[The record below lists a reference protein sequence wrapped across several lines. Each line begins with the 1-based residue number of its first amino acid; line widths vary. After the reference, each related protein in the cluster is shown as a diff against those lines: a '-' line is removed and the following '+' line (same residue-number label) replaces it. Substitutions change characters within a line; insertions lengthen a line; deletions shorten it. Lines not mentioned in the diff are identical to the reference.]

1 MAKVPFTKL
10 GLSKMSTEFKVLN
23 WNDQNIEIKQYLP
36 INDKLIAISNV
47 LNNSADDNNFANPV
61 KVEMY
66 MMLEMVFNYTNIS
79 FTDKQKED
87 LVKLYDTLQ
96 SAGFFDKVRENIPE
110 LELHSF
116 MSSAWTCINA
126 YYTYINSV
134 YGILESMK
142 KDYNTLDLDA
152 SAIQEKIANGENVE
166 FLKEVLT
173 KLG

>member
-36 INDKLIAISNV
+36 INDKLAAISNV

-66 MMLEMVFNYTNIS
+66 VMLEMVFNYTNIN

-87 LVKLYDTLQ
+87 LVKLYDIMHST
-96 SAGFFDKVRENIPE
+96 GFLNAVKENIPE
-110 LELHSF
+110 IELNNF
-116 MSSAWTCINA
+116 MSSTWTCINA
-126 YYTYINSV
+126 YYNYINSV
-134 YGILESMK
+134 YGVLDAMK
-142 KDYNTLDLDA
+142 TDYNNLDFDIT
-152 SAIQEKIANGENVE
+152 SIQEKISNGENVE

>member
-10 GLSKMSTEFKVLN
+10 GLSKINTDIKVLN
-23 WNDQNIEIKQYLP
+23 WNDQNIEVKQYLP
-36 INDKLIAISNV
+36 VNEKLTAISNI

-66 MMLEMVFNYTNIS
+66 MMLEIIFNYTNIN

-87 LVKLYDTLQ
+87 LVKLYDIMQ
-96 SAGFFDKVRENIPE
+96 SSGFFNKVIDNIPE
-110 LELHSF
+110 DERHNF
-116 MSSAWTCINA
+116 MSSTWTCINA
-126 YYTYINSV
+126 YYTYSNSV
-134 YGILESMK
+134 YGILDAMK
-142 KDYNTLDLDA
+142 TDYNNLDFDVTE
-152 SAIQEKIANGENVE
+152 IQQKLANGENVE